1 MNTTLQVRINK
12 NTKQKAQKVFK
23 KIGLDMSSGV
33 KMYLSHVVNTGSLP
47 FTPRTKN
54 GFTLEQEKEIIR
66 ETKEAI
72 THGKSYGSAK
82 EMHRAIMRK

>member
-1 MNTTLQVRINK
+1 MNTTLQIRINK

-23 KIGLDMSSGV
+23 KMGIDMSSGV

-54 GFTLEQEKEIIR
+54 GFTPAQEKEIIR
-66 ETKEAI
+66 ETKEAL
-72 THGKSYGSAK
+72 TRGKSYDTADDLFK
-82 EMHRAIMRK
+82 NLLK